1 MEPQHI
7 LLSATLK
14 EHHLSSMEYIY
25 TQQMQQKVEDEDGHK
40 AMICSWIQ
48 LHVHVIH
55 INIVIKQQSPVQDH
69 LSFYHPGDPD
79 EAF

>member
-1 MEPQHI
+1 M
-7 LLSATLK
+7 K
-14 EHHLSSMEYIY
+14 YIY
-25 TQQMQQKVEDEDGHK
+25 TQQMQQKVENKGHK

-48 LHVHVIH
+48 LHLIN
-55 INIVIKQQSPVQDH
+55 INIVKQQSPVQDH